1 MWQWMTIFDT
11 LPPYEM
17 KLVIGINSVILGAEV
32 PAQLLL
38 EHHPLCAGGVSRG
51 YQDPDGIDVDER

>member
-11 LPPYEM
+11 LPQYEM
-17 KLVIGINSVILGAEV
+17 MLVIGINSVILGAEV